1 MSEGILKKI
10 DETAENLD
18 INAIPEELHL
28 LPRDMMVEWLE
39 DKENE
44 KPNSSKKPKLDE
56 QRFGQTVT
64 SIKML
69 KQYSKGFVPKIPT
82 VTLSG
87 PYIANFEAWRA
98 WRNSTDTDGTFVPDT
113 RELLTRNDASV
124 FNHWLSSFIKRS
136 DGKSF
141 LQKLSICF

>member
-44 KPNSSKKPKLDE
+44 KPNSSKKPKLNE

-69 KQYSKGFVPKIPT
+69 KQYSKGFVPKN
-82 VTLSG
+82 G
-87 PYIANFEAWRA
+87 PYVTSKHGVHGGIAR
-98 WRNSTDTDGTFVPDT
+98 V
-113 RELLTRNDASV
+113 LTV
-124 FNHWLSSFIKRS
+124 HSFQILE
-136 DGKSF
+136 SF
-141 LQKLSICF
+141 